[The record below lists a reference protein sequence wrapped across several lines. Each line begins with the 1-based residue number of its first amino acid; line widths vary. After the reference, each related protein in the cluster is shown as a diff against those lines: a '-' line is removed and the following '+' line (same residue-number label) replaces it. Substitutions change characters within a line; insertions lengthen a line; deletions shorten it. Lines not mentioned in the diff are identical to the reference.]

1 MPLWE
6 VDMAIYD
13 QQLTYAII
21 TIIALIIG
29 ATPIGFFL
37 INRKMSLVTDAMGHT
52 ILPGAALGAIIGH
65 NSDWAILIGATIT
78 GVILFLLAAKMPKIA
93 RIGED
98 TNFAIFYLGA
108 LATGLLIADLGHGD
122 VHLDDLLFGN
132 ISTISNTTLTF
143 TLVISAVSVI
153 AISIIFKPL
162 LLDTIDKEYSIGL
175 SSTVIARQ
183 IFYAIL
189 ALIGVA
195 AFKAVGTL
203 LAVGI
208 IIGPS
213 AFSIIWAKSI
223 KSQFI
228 VASIFGIICAIIGT
242 MIGHLFNLKTSALI
256 ILLMVISI
264 IISIFI
270 KNNKN

>member
-1 MPLWE
+1 MTI
-6 VDMAIYD
+6 AD
-13 QQLTYAII
+13 QQVVYAII
-21 TIIALIIG
+21 TIIALVIG

-65 NSDWAILIGATIT
+65 NADWAILLGATIT
-78 GVILFLLAAKMPKIA
+78 GVVLFVLAAKMPKIA
-93 RIGED
+93 RLGED

-108 LATGLLIADLGHGD
+108 LATGLLLADSGRGD

-132 ISTISNTTLTF
+132 IFAISTTSLLF
-143 TLVISAVSVI
+143 TLVISVI
-153 AISIIFKPL
+153 AIIGMSIIFKPL
-162 LLDTIDKEYSIGL
+162 LLDTIDSEYAIGL
-175 SSTVIARQ
+175 KSAIIAKQ
-183 IFYAIL
+183 VFYAIL

-213 AFSIIWAKSI
+213 AFAIIWAKSI
-223 KSQFI
+223 KLQFT
-228 VASIFGIICAIIGT
+228 VAAIFGVICAVLGT
-242 MIGHLFNLKTSALI
+242 LIGHLFALKASALI
-256 ILLMVISI
+256 ILFMVISI

-270 KNNKN
+270 KNSKN